1 MHNITC
7 RLLPGLLFGFLIFA
21 SRFAAAEPARP
32 LTVWKQKQDFVATL
46 QSPGSGTWKQVAL
59 KKVFADLAK
68 VHRLFLLLDRRIDPE
83 QQLDYTP
90 PQGSLEVTLRG
101 IAAQLK
107 LGIAI
112 GDGWVYFGPPDTAKK
127 LRTLIALRESEAALL
142 LAEPQLATWTQ
153 PSPIIWTKAKA
164 PREIVAEQLDK
175 VVSVANPEAIAPDLW
190 AANNWPP
197 MSLFERLSLCCV
209 QFDLTWQWQ
218 DEGQSLKLVPLP
230 AEVSI
235 TKQYTVSD
243 PVQFTTKLKEFQLA
257 KVEVAGKVVRLT
269 GSAEDQQIAADL
281 AAGKQ
286 ARKVV
291 VKQDTQRFTLTAND
305 PVKNILRVVAK
316 SQGLTL
322 EIDEAVLKKENQPLD
337 RQIKLEV
344 REVTRAELLAK
355 ILENSGLAYEIVDQ
369 KLIIKPAK

>member
-1 MHNITC
+1 
-7 RLLPGLLFGFLIFA
+7 
-21 SRFAAAEPARP
+21 
-32 LTVWKQKQDFVATL
+32 
-46 QSPGSGTWKQVAL
+46 
-59 KKVFADLAK
+59 
-68 VHRLFLLLDRRIDPE
+68 
-83 QQLDYTP
+83 
-90 PQGSLEVTLRG
+90 
-101 IAAQLK
+101 
-107 LGIAI
+107 
-112 GDGWVYFGPPDTAKK
+112 
-127 LRTLIALRESEAALL
+127 
-142 LAEPQLATWTQ
+142 
-153 PSPIIWTKAKA
+153 
-164 PREIVAEQLDK
+164 
-175 VVSVANPEAIAPDLW
+175 
-190 AANNWPP
+190 